1 MAYDFSDYVQHT
13 LWINDAKL
21 AADLTA
27 ALDTLYAD
35 MMATNPNQ
43 IGDSA
48 QAIKVEQGLI
58 QLQHDLSN
66 AYNAATRRRSLLYY
80 IDIKRDLD
88 FRGGDPAFSVTP
100 RLLFRVPE
108 KKRSA
113 DTQLPLRLKPIGNN
127 FAPGLT
133 RANVTDKTALVYS
146 NQEGIEE
153 KIEDRPVVQ
162 ECAVSPGDFVIIGK
176 VGMAGRAAVWKTVA
190 DIMHVPDGQ
199 NPFAYYDEHG
209 AVEDLG
215 AILDSLRAQGF
226 GNQYDT
232 SDSYRKKLET
242 IEPLPDQPVNPE
254 QVSGFYAKPADKTE
268 ATLRYVP
275 GDVMLVGSGH
285 AHEVIN
291 GGGFALYETSNGAER
306 FAPLS
311 RAYAK
316 LSMIFKRS
324 CDAVAP
330 EKQAAPLLFS
340 GDHVLRDFS
349 VPVAKFL
356 NIVSQINRQ
365 YAPKAAPDEGF
376 APGMVPGLA

>member
-1 MAYDFSDYVQHT
+1 MAYDFSDYVRHT
-13 LWINDAKL
+13 LWINNDAL

-43 IGDSA
+43 ISDSA
-48 QAIKVEQGLI
+48 HNIKVEQGLI

-66 AYNAATRRRSLLYY
+66 SYNSATQRRSLLYY

-100 RLLFRVPE
+100 RLLFRVPD
-108 KKRSA
+108 KKKDES
-113 DTQLPLRLKPIGNN
+113 TQLPLRLPQIGHNT
-127 FAPGLT
+127 APGLV
-133 RANVTDKTALVYS
+133 RANVTDKTALVYL

-153 KIEDRPVVQ
+153 KIEDRPAVQ
-162 ECAVSPGDFVIIGK
+162 ECAVAPGDFVIIGK
-176 VGMAGRAAVWKTVA
+176 VGMAGREAVWKTVA
-190 DIMHVPDGQ
+190 DVMHVPEGQ

-209 AVEDLG
+209 TIEDLG

-242 IEPLPDQPVNPE
+242 IEPIPDQSVNPE

-268 ATLRYVP
+268 ATLRYIP

-291 GGGFALYETSNGAER
+291 NGGFALYETSNGSER

-324 CDAVAP
+324 SDAVEP

-356 NIVSQINRQ
+356 NTVSGINRK
-365 YAPKAAPDEGF
+365 YAPKLASDEGF